1 MSSQQTKSTKKS
13 TKNQPTPPHKKK
25 RDNVWAGTDGKQR
38 LRTGKNKKPM
48 NLIRDPYKPKISVQ
62 KVNGRRQY
70 VLGDK
75 DEIVQ

>member
-1 MSSQQTKSTKKS
+1 MSSQQTKSTKKR
-13 TKNQPTPPHKKK
+13 TKNQPTPPHKGK
-25 RDNVWAGTDGKQR
+25 RDNVWTGTDGKQR
-38 LRTGKNKKPM
+38 PKTAKNRKPM

-62 KVNGRRQY
+62 RVNGRRQY